1 MSVKLMNPF
10 NPMAVDPS
18 QGTSSLP
25 LGRHKVVIE
34 SGSVEPTKNNDGGFL
49 QFNLRIEEGDFKG
62 VTGVDRLNLYNNS
75 VKAVEIAQKR
85 LSAYCH
91 VTGQFQLGA
100 DGCDVSV
107 LFNIPF
113 YIEVTPQK
121 LTKEQEDAKAR
132 GETVTPY
139 TEIKKL
145 FDING
150 NEPGKSGGQNQHQQ
164 QQPQQPQQ
172 QQQAANGWGNGQ
184 QNQQPQQQQ
193 QQNNQQSGW
202 GNNQQAQ
209 QQPAQQQ
216 PAQQQQSGWGNQQQQ
231 QAQQQPQQQNGGW
244 QQNQQPQQQQQ
255 APWGAKS

>member
-10 NPMAVDPS
+10 NPLDHNPV
-18 QGTSSLP
+18 QGAGSLP
-25 LGRHKVVIE
+25 LGRHKFVIE
-34 SGSVEPTKNNDGGFL
+34 SASVDANKQGTGGFL
-49 QFNLRIEEGDFKG
+49 QLNLKIVDGEFAGM
-62 VTGVDRLNLYNNS
+62 TGADRLNLYNNS
-75 VKAVEIAQKR
+75 AKAVEIANNK

-91 VTGQFQLGA
+91 VTGQFQLGT

-113 YIEVTPQK
+113 YADVVNQK
-121 LTKEQEDAKAR
+121 LTEEQEAKKAQ

-150 NEPGKSGGQNQHQQ
+150 NEPGKSGGQNQPQ
-164 QQPQQPQQ
+164 QQPQQQ

-193 QQNNQQSGW
+193 PQQTNQQSGW

-209 QQPAQQQ
+209 QQPVQQQ
-216 PAQQQQSGWGNQQQQ
+216 PAQQQQTGWGNQPQQ